1 MKRSPKR
8 RQRRAGFTLVE
19 VLLVLA
25 ILVIIASL
33 GIANYSRA
41 QRKAYANAA
50 KAKVEQLSSLVK
62 QYQIDVGD
70 FPPSLEA
77 LLQPPPDLA
86 NPAKW
91 NGPYL
96 EKANLPLDPWERP
109 FEYQYPGIHS
119 PELPDIFSA
128 GPDGVKNTQDDVGN
142 WD

>member
-1 MKRSPKR
+1 MRRSPKR
-8 RQRRAGFTLVE
+8 RRRAGFTLVE

-41 QRKAYANAA
+41 QRKAYVNAA
-50 KAKVEQLSSLVK
+50 KAQVEQLSSLVK

-70 FPPSLEA
+70 FPSSLQA
-77 LLQPPPDLA
+77 LLQPPPDLP

-96 EKANLPLDPWERP
+96 EKATLPLDPWERP
-109 FEYQYPGIHS
+109 YEYQYPGIHN

-128 GPDGVKNTQDDVGN
+128 GPDGVKGTQDDVGN

>member
-1 MKRSPKR
+1 MRRSPKR
-8 RQRRAGFTLVE
+8 RRRAGFTLVE
-19 VLLVLA
+19 VLLVLV
-25 ILVIIASL
+25 ILVVIASL

-41 QRKAYANAA
+41 QRKAYMNAA
-50 KAKVEQLSSLVK
+50 KAQVGQLSSLAK

-96 EKANLPLDPWERP
+96 EKATLPLDPWDRP
-109 FEYQYPGIHS
+109 YEYQYPGIHN
-119 PELPDIFSA
+119 PELPDIYSA
-128 GPDGVKNTQDDVGN
+128 GPDGVKGTQDDVGN